1 MIRGFFC
8 FKKAVSKTAAVLICC
23 IAFIYSVHR
32 CNPMNLLIDDEAAK
46 SLEEAERD
54 TGKSKEELLKL
65 CLRSHLLKE
74 LGSSGLSAFLRSN
87 NFVEV
92 LPDTAFD

>member
-1 MIRGFFC
+1 
-8 FKKAVSKTAAVLICC
+8 
-23 IAFIYSVHR
+23 
-32 CNPMNLLIDDEAAK
+32 MNLMINEEESI
-46 SLEEAERD
+46 SLKEAERD